1 MIFRAQHATVAVP
14 IGSGAV
20 EVHFRLQLMSGPRD
34 VELLIQDGGMRVAVS
49 GVVVSTERRSDLD
62 IPPAYGR

>member
-1 MIFRAQHATVAVP
+1 MVFRAQHATVAVP
-14 IGSGAV
+14 IASGAV

-34 VELLIQDGGMRVAVS
+34 VELLMQDGGMRVAAS
-49 GVVVSTERRSDLD
+49 GVAVPTERRGDLD